1 MLGSHVEFICSGVSI
16 ESKPRIKISDLQ
28 NIGDRKIENELK
40 EEELMLFVDKEVEM
54 VEMST
59 DEWMVGWLACNIDLL
74 FAFIVLQ
81 KVKTIKGKK

>member
-1 MLGSHVEFICSGVSI
+1 
-16 ESKPRIKISDLQ
+16 
-28 NIGDRKIENELK
+28 
-40 EEELMLFVDKEVEM
+40 MLFVDKEVEM